1 MSAVSEQFDAKVFVD
16 SLPGRPG
23 VYRML
28 DSDGQILYV
37 GKARNL
43 KSRVA
48 SYFQPSNVQPK
59 VQALIAKTANMEV
72 TITNSDTEA
81 LLLEYNLIKKHRPR
95 FNVVL
100 RDDKSFPYLH
110 LETNHEYPR
119 LNFYRGSRNLPPA
132 PSATHCSSCRSYF
145 ASAIAMTLILR
156 TAHGPVCSIR
166 SNAARRPV
174 WVWSPRSTMRAM

>member
-1 MSAVSEQFDAKVFVD
+1 VSSELHPIPAGRFDAKVFVD

-28 DSDGQILYV
+28 DADGQILYV

-43 KSRVA
+43 KSRVS

-72 TITNSDTEA
+72 TITNSETEA

-100 RDDKSFPYLH
+100 RDDKSF
-110 LETNHEYPR
+110 
-119 LNFYRGSRNLPPA
+119 
-132 PSATHCSSCRSYF
+132 
-145 ASAIAMTLILR
+145 
-156 TAHGPVCSIR
+156 
-166 SNAARRPV
+166 
-174 WVWSPRSTMRAM
+174 RA